1 MVRKDPLTR
10 RQVLA
15 ALESLYDLALNIEQ
29 LRRNQ
34 PLEEDEEAVVF
45 WCVLACVTAS
55 ALVIGL
61 NVHTGRQNT
70 TTSLRKYGLACKS

>member
-34 PLEEDEEAVVF
+34 PIEEDEEAIF
-45 WCVLACVTAS
+45 AWCVLACDGIS
-55 ALVIGL
+55 IGHW
-61 NVHTGRQNT
+61 N
-70 TTSLRKYGLACKS
+70 